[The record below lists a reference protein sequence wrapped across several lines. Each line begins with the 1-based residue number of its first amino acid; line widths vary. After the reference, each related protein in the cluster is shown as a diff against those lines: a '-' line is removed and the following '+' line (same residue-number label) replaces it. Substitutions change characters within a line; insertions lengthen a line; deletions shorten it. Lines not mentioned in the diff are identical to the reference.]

1 MRVRSTWIDL
11 SSLETIKSTRFLIRK
26 KKIKNRVMPL
36 SALKEF
42 EYYCVASKANSSDY
56 DQTKATLVTN
66 SQQ

>member
-1 MRVRSTWIDL
+1 
-11 SSLETIKSTRFLIRK
+11 
-26 KKIKNRVMPL
+26 MPL